1 MAAHLMFGCL
11 ETSTYL
17 RNKLMLGSKRKYPVH
32 PINSKREKIGKYH
45 LLQNELKDDA
55 ERFRSYF
62 RMYPQTFSTILDL
75 VRNDLQKFY
84 QFHLKSA

>member
-1 MAAHLMFGCL
+1 
-11 ETSTYL
+11 
-17 RNKLMLGSKRKYPVH
+17 MLGSKRKYPVH
-32 PINSKREKIGKYH
+32 PMNSKREKYGKYH

-62 RMYPQTFSTILDL
+62 RMYPQTFSTILDH
-75 VRNDLQKFY
+75 VRNDLQKVY